1 MQTVYLEGNLAK
13 FGSKWETSCNTV
25 GEILRLID
33 CQTPGFRKHL
43 IDAHEAGIEYQI
55 KRGEELLSEEEL
67 LLTLHD
73 DDIVITEL
81 PAGADGVGKI
91 FAAIVLVV
99 IAFTIPGGQG
109 FLAGLGFS
117 GGAITGLG
125 FNLGT
130 ALLLAGT
137 SLAMA
142 GISEM
147 MMPDPS
153 VDGIENNR
161 NYLFSGPSNAITQG
175 QALPLAY
182 GEVIVG
188 GAPISLSYSRTPI
201 TVDGGEVGGT
211 TGTTVV
217 AKEKV
222 NTAASDKINLRPIM
236 NTTPAVIDKTDLNY
250 SDDEME
256 SREGFI
262 GFA

>member
-13 FGSKWETSCNTV
+13 FGSKWETSCNTI
-25 GEILRLID
+25 GEILRLIE

-55 KRGEELLSEEEL
+55 KRGEELLDEDEL
-67 LLTLHD
+67 LLNLND

-81 PAGADGVGKI
+81 PAGADGVKKI

-99 IAFTIPGGQG
+99 LAFTTGGLTLG
-109 FLAGLGFS
+109 AGFS
-117 GGAITGLG
+117 ASIG
-125 FNLGT
+125 FNVGT

-137 SLAMA
+137 SLAMM

-153 VDGIENNR
+153 VDGMENNR
-161 NYLFSGPSNAITQG
+161 NYLFSGPSNAVTQG
-175 QALPLAY
+175 QAVPLAY
-182 GEVIVG
+182 GELIVG

-201 TVDGGEVGGT
+201 IVDGGEVGGT

-217 AKEKV
+217 PKEKV
-222 NTAASDKINLRPIM
+222 NTGASDKINLRPEEG
-236 NTTPAVIDKTDLNY
+236 TPPRIDTTDLNY
-250 SDDEME
+250 SDDEIE
-256 SREGFI
+256 AREGFV

>member
-13 FGSKWETSCNTV
+13 FGSKWETSCNTI
-25 GEILRLID
+25 GEILRLIE

-55 KRGEELLSEEEL
+55 KRGEELLDEDEL
-67 LLTLHD
+67 LLNLND
-73 DDIVITEL
+73 EDIVITEL
-81 PAGADGVGKI
+81 PAGADGVKKI

-99 IAFTIPGGQG
+99 LAFTTGGLTLG
-109 FLAGLGFS
+109 AGFS
-117 GGAITGLG
+117 ASIG
-125 FNLGT
+125 FNVGT

-137 SLAMA
+137 SLAMM

-153 VDGIENNR
+153 VDGMENNR
-161 NYLFSGPSNAITQG
+161 NYLFSGPSNAVTQG
-175 QALPLAY
+175 QAVPLAY
-182 GEVIVG
+182 GELIVG

-201 TVDGGEVGGT
+201 IVDGGEVGGT

-217 AKEKV
+217 PKEKV
-222 NTAASDKINLRPIM
+222 DTAASDKVNLRPEEG
-236 NTTPAVIDKTDLNY
+236 TPPRIDTTDLNY
-250 SDDEME
+250 SDDEIE
-256 SREGFI
+256 AREGFV

>member
-13 FGSKWETSCNTV
+13 FGSKWETSCNTI
-25 GEILRLID
+25 GEILRLIE

-55 KRGEELLSEEEL
+55 KRGEELLDEDEL
-67 LLTLHD
+67 LLNLND
-73 DDIVITEL
+73 EDIVITEL
-81 PAGADGVGKI
+81 PSGADGVKKI

-99 IAFTIPGGQG
+99 LAFTTGGLTLG
-109 FLAGLGFS
+109 AGFS
-117 GGAITGLG
+117 ASLG
-125 FNLGT
+125 FNVGT

-137 SLAMA
+137 SLAMM

-153 VDGIENNR
+153 VDGMENNR
-161 NYLFSGPSNAITQG
+161 NYLFSGPSNAVTQG
-175 QALPLAY
+175 QAVPLAY
-182 GEVIVG
+182 GELIVG

-217 AKEKV
+217 PKEKV
-222 NTAASDKINLRPIM
+222 NTAASDKVNLRPEEG
-236 NTTPAVIDKTDLNY
+236 TPPRIDTTDLNY
-250 SDDEME
+250 SDDEIE
-256 SREGFI
+256 AREGFV

>member
-13 FGSKWETSCNTV
+13 FGSKWETSCNTI
-25 GEILRLID
+25 GEILRLIE

-55 KRGEELLSEEEL
+55 KRGEELLDEDEL
-67 LLTLHD
+67 LLNLND

-81 PAGADGVGKI
+81 PAGADGVKKI

-99 IAFTIPGGQG
+99 LAFTTGGLTLG
-109 FLAGLGFS
+109 AGFS
-117 GGAITGLG
+117 ASIG
-125 FNLGT
+125 FNVGT

-137 SLAMA
+137 SLAMM

-153 VDGIENNR
+153 VDGMENNR
-161 NYLFSGPSNAITQG
+161 NYLFSGPSNAVTQG
-175 QALPLAY
+175 QAVPLAY
-182 GEVIVG
+182 GELIVG

-201 TVDGGEVGGT
+201 IVDGGEVGGT

-217 AKEKV
+217 PKEKV
-222 NTAASDKINLRPIM
+222 DTAASDKINLRPEEG
-236 NTTPAVIDKTDLNY
+236 TPPRIDTTDLNY
-250 SDDEME
+250 SDDEIE
-256 SREGFI
+256 AREGFV

>member
-13 FGSKWETSCNTV
+13 FGSKWETSCNTI
-25 GEILRLID
+25 GEILRLIE

-55 KRGEELLSEEEL
+55 KRGEELLDEDEL
-67 LLTLHD
+67 LLNLND
-73 DDIVITEL
+73 EDIVITEL
-81 PAGADGVGKI
+81 PAGADGVKKI

-99 IAFTIPGGQG
+99 LAFTIPGGLTFGAG
-109 FLAGLGFS
+109 FAS
-117 GGAITGLG
+117 SIG
-125 FNLGT
+125 FNVGT

-137 SLAMA
+137 SLAMM

-153 VDGIENNR
+153 VDGMENNR
-161 NYLFSGPSNAITQG
+161 NYLFSGPSNAVTQG
-175 QALPLAY
+175 QAVPLAY
-182 GEVIVG
+182 GELIVG

-201 TVDGGEVGGT
+201 IVDGGEVGGT

-217 AKEKV
+217 PKEKV
-222 NTAASDKINLRPIM
+222 DTAASDKINLRPEEG
-236 NTTPAVIDKTDLNY
+236 TPPRIDTTDLNY
-250 SDDEME
+250 SDDEIE
-256 SREGFI
+256 AREGFV

>member
-13 FGSKWETSCNTV
+13 FGSKWETSCNTI
-25 GEILRLID
+25 GEILRLIE

-55 KRGEELLSEEEL
+55 KRGEELLDEDEL
-67 LLTLHD
+67 LLNLND
-73 DDIVITEL
+73 EDIVITEL
-81 PAGADGVGKI
+81 PAGADGVKKI

-99 IAFTIPGGQG
+99 LAFTTGGLTLG
-109 FLAGLGFS
+109 AGFS
-117 GGAITGLG
+117 ASIG
-125 FNLGT
+125 FNVGT

-137 SLAMA
+137 SLAMM

-153 VDGIENNR
+153 VDGMENNR
-161 NYLFSGPSNAITQG
+161 NYLFSGPSNAVTQG
-175 QALPLAY
+175 QAVPLAY
-182 GEVIVG
+182 GELIVG

-201 TVDGGEVGGT
+201 IVDGGEVGGT

-217 AKEKV
+217 PKEKV
-222 NTAASDKINLRPIM
+222 DTAASDKINLRPEEG
-236 NTTPAVIDKTDLNY
+236 TPPRIDTTDLNY
-250 SDDEME
+250 SDDEIE
-256 SREGFI
+256 AREGFV

>member
-13 FGSKWETSCNTV
+13 FGSKWETSCNTI
-25 GEILRLID
+25 GEILRLIE

-55 KRGEELLSEEEL
+55 KRGEELLDEDEL
-67 LLTLHD
+67 LLNLND
-73 DDIVITEL
+73 EDIVITEL
-81 PAGADGVGKI
+81 PAGADGVKKI

-99 IAFTIPGGQG
+99 LAFTTGGLTLG
-109 FLAGLGFS
+109 AGFS
-117 GGAITGLG
+117 ASIG
-125 FNLGT
+125 FNVGT

-153 VDGIENNR
+153 VDGMENNR
-161 NYLFSGPSNAITQG
+161 NYLFSGPSNAVTQG
-175 QALPLAY
+175 QAVPLAY
-182 GEVIVG
+182 GELIVG

-201 TVDGGEVGGT
+201 IVDGGEVGGT

-217 AKEKV
+217 PKEKV
-222 NTAASDKINLRPIM
+222 NTGASDKINLRPEEG
-236 NTTPAVIDKTDLNY
+236 TPPRIDTTDLNY
-250 SDDEME
+250 SDDEIE
-256 SREGFI
+256 AREGFV

>member
-13 FGSKWETSCNTV
+13 FGSKWETSCNNI
-25 GEILRLID
+25 GEILRLIE

-55 KRGEELLSEEEL
+55 KRGEELLDEDEL
-67 LLTLHD
+67 LLNLND
-73 DDIVITEL
+73 EDIGITEL
-81 PAGADGVGKI
+81 PAGADGVKKI

-99 IAFTIPGGQG
+99 LAFTTGGLTLG
-109 FLAGLGFS
+109 AGFS
-117 GGAITGLG
+117 ASIG
-125 FNLGT
+125 FNVGT

-137 SLAMA
+137 SLAMM

-153 VDGIENNR
+153 VDGMENNR
-161 NYLFSGPSNAITQG
+161 NYLFSGPSNAVTQG
-175 QALPLAY
+175 QAVPLAY
-182 GEVIVG
+182 GELIVG

-211 TGTTVV
+211 AGTTVV
-217 AKEKV
+217 SKEKV
-222 NTAASDKINLRPIM
+222 NTAASDKINLRPVM
-236 NTTPAVIDKTDLNY
+236 NSTPAVIDRTDLNY

-256 SREGFI
+256 SREGFV

>member
-13 FGSKWETSCNTV
+13 FGSKWETSCNTI
-25 GEILRLID
+25 GEILRLIE

-55 KRGEELLSEEEL
+55 KRGEELLDEDEL
-67 LLTLHD
+67 LLNLND
-73 DDIVITEL
+73 EDIVITEL
-81 PAGADGVGKI
+81 PAGADGVKKI

-99 IAFTIPGGQG
+99 LAFTTGGLTLG
-109 FLAGLGFS
+109 AGFS
-117 GGAITGLG
+117 ASIG
-125 FNLGT
+125 FNVGT

-137 SLAMA
+137 SLAMM

-153 VDGIENNR
+153 VDGMENNR
-161 NYLFSGPSNAITQG
+161 NYLFSGPSNAVTQG
-175 QALPLAY
+175 QAVPLAY
-182 GEVIVG
+182 GELIVG

-217 AKEKV
+217 PKEKV
-222 NTAASDKINLRPIM
+222 NTAASDKVNLRPIM
-236 NTTPAVIDKTDLNY
+236 NVTPPKIDTTDLNY
-250 SDDEME
+250 SDDERE
-256 SREGFI
+256 AREGFI

>member
-13 FGSKWETSCNTV
+13 FGSKWETSCNTI
-25 GEILRLID
+25 GEILRLIE

-55 KRGEELLSEEEL
+55 KRGEELLDEDEL
-67 LLTLHD
+67 LLNLND
-73 DDIVITEL
+73 EDIVITEL
-81 PAGADGVGKI
+81 PAGADGVKKI

-99 IAFTIPGGQG
+99 LAFTTGGLTLG
-109 FLAGLGFS
+109 AGFS
-117 GGAITGLG
+117 ASIG
-125 FNLGT
+125 FNVGT

-137 SLAMA
+137 SLAMM

-153 VDGIENNR
+153 VDGMENNR
-161 NYLFSGPSNAITQG
+161 NYLFSGPSNAVTQG
-175 QALPLAY
+175 QAVPLAY
-182 GEVIVG
+182 GELIVG

-201 TVDGGEVGGT
+201 IVDGGEVGGT

-217 AKEKV
+217 PKEKV
-222 NTAASDKINLRPIM
+222 NTGASDKINLRPEEG
-236 NTTPAVIDKTDLNY
+236 TPPRIDTTDLNY
-250 SDDEME
+250 SDDEIE
-256 SREGFI
+256 AREGFV